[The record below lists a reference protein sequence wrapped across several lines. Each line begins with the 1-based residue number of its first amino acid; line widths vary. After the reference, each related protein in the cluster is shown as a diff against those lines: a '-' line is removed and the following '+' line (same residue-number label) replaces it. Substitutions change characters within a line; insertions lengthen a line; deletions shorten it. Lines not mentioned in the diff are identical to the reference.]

1 RGVAMIRRMLLPAL
15 LCSAMGF
22 AVNGQGTL
30 PQRERDELA
39 KIIRACSSGLPTE
52 IVQASSPVAG
62 RVGDDYWA
70 SYNAALKQQGLPSL
84 GELIG
89 TPRTDTPRTIAN
101 AHQYRRSIR
110 CGDWLSSGVAQA
122 RRERSRRKAERLSG
136 SVAHGRGTATAV
148 ALGRSID

>member
-1 RGVAMIRRMLLPAL
+1 MIRRMLLPAL

-84 GELIG
+84 GELIV
-89 TPRTDTPRTIAN
+89 T
-101 AHQYRRSIR
+101 
-110 CGDWLSSGVAQA
+110 A
-122 RRERSRRKAERLSG
+122 RMRLRAEGQEKALREPTLRERLRMI
-136 SVAHGRGTATAV
+136 T
-148 ALGRSID
+148 SIADQFDA